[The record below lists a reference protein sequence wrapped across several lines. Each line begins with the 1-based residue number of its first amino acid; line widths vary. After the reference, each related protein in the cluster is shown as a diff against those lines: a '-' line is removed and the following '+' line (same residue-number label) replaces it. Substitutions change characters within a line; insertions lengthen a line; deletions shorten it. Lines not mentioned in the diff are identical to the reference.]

1 MIVIRDKVGDELFEA
16 TVSLTESITNRI
28 SYSKNNLEFLKE
40 IFEFHI
46 FVISELIDH
55 GKENNLVSYLDRI
68 DALLSQWINHHG
80 VIGNGIGGVNAKKLK
95 EEIEVYRLNVN
106 LII

>member
-16 TVSLTESITNRI
+16 TVSLTEVITNKI
-28 SYSKNNLEFLKE
+28 SYSKNNLGILKE
-40 IFEFHI
+40 VFEFHL

-55 GKENNLVSYLDRI
+55 GKEKNLVSYLDRI
-68 DALLSQWINHHG
+68 DDLLYRWINHHK

-95 EEIEVYRLNVN
+95 EEIEVYRFNVN
-106 LII
+106 LLI